1 MVELWFSTNSSGC
14 CPGDETLRNDAE
26 MIVAIDADSKD
37 TAAADHLLYDLL
49 DAVDQPVV
57 ACTHLVPGADG
68 PHVAV
73 SLTSTAD
80 LADPIRAAVQGRD
93 VGLAITRPGASE
105 PELAGPSRLVR
116 GAYAAAVEAALGTA
130 GRVVRWPGHE
140 QARGVLPAVEL
151 RTRCGIDQLEGIGGV
166 PVDDDTLIDTLDFLR
181 PQRRDGRLVLQVQP
195 AAGNMLIPF
204 ELRHQQKC
212 CADT

>member
-1 MVELWFSTNSSGC
+1 
-14 CPGDETLRNDAE
+14 
-26 MIVAIDADSKD
+26 MIIAIDADSQD

-57 ACTHLVPGADG
+57 ACTHMVSGGDR

-80 LADPIRAAVQGRD
+80 LADSVRSAVADRG

-116 GAYAAAVEAALGTA
+116 GAYVAAVEAALGTT

-140 QARGVLPAVEL
+140 QGHGVLPAAEL
-151 RTRCGIDQLEGIGGV
+151 RTRCGIDQLEAVGGV
-166 PVDDDTLIDTLDFLR
+166 PVADDSLIDTLDFLR
-181 PQRRDGRLVLQVQP
+181 PLRRDGRLVLQVQP
-195 AAGNMLIPF
+195 AAGNVLIPF
-204 ELRHQQKC
+204 ELQHQQKC
-212 CADT
+212 CADH

>member
-1 MVELWFSTNSSGC
+1 
-14 CPGDETLRNDAE
+14 
-26 MIVAIDADSKD
+26 MIIAIDADSQD

-57 ACTHLVPGADG
+57 ACTHVVSGGDR

-80 LADPIRAAVQGRD
+80 LAESVRSAVADRG

-105 PELAGPSRLVR
+105 PELAGPRRLVR
-116 GAYAAAVEAALGTA
+116 GAYVAAVEAALGTT

-140 QARGVLPAVEL
+140 QGHGVLPAAEL
-151 RTRCGIDQLEGIGGV
+151 RTRCGIDQLEAVGGA
-166 PVDDDTLIDTLDFLR
+166 PVADDTLIDTLDFLR
-181 PQRRDGRLVLQVQP
+181 PLRRDGRLVLQVQP
-195 AAGNMLIPF
+195 AAGNVLIPF
-204 ELRHQQKC
+204 ELQHQQKC
-212 CADT
+212 CADH

>member
-1 MVELWFSTNSSGC
+1 
-14 CPGDETLRNDAE
+14 

-49 DAVDQPVV
+49 DVVDQPVV
-57 ACTHLVPGADG
+57 ACTHMVSGGDRL
-68 PHVAV
+68 HVAV

-80 LADPIRAAVQGRD
+80 LSDPIRSAVADQA

-116 GAYAAAVEAALGTA
+116 GAYVAAVEAALGTT

-140 QARGVLPAVEL
+140 MAHGVLPAAEL
-151 RTRCGIDQLEGIGGV
+151 RTRCGIDQLEGVGGV
-166 PVDDDTLIDTLDFLR
+166 PVDDDTLIDTRDFLR
-181 PQRRDGRLVLQVQP
+181 PLRRDGRLVLQVQP
-195 AAGNMLIPF
+195 AAGNLLIPF
-204 ELRHQQKC
+204 ELQHQQKC
-212 CADT
+212 CADH